1 MPDLIQ
7 IKYPHLHILDSNQ
20 LPEYIRDAL
29 YEKACQG
36 DGLIDYC
43 DGDFKI
49 SYSCERLRAEFSD
62 FYKDDEDPE
71 CEKEL
76 EDFLNSFPEPYKDT
90 DMPFLISFCQ

>member
-29 YEKACQG
+29 YEQACQG

-49 SYSCERLRAEFSD
+49 SYSCERLRSEFSD

-71 CEKEL
+71 CEKSRALRNAVRIGEYIIDGRL
-76 EDFLNSFPEPYKDT
+76 PEQQK
-90 DMPFLISFCQ
+90 